1 VTAIDSPAPALPSLG
16 DEARLFGQLRRRL
29 IWANARGW
37 LAHSRLRLLVVA
49 FLCIVFWVALFA
61 CFFEGFLLLES
72 AISHAPTR
80 ATTVQ
85 AVFNVFFVAL
95 LAMLTVSSAVIFYSS
110 AFRSDEVNMLLTAP
124 VSTGRL
130 VLYKYQETM
139 LFSCWGFMLLGSPML
154 IAYGIVMGAPW
165 YYFAMLL
172 PFMVSFVCIPAAIG
186 TLLCIL
192 VVDWLPSIRLHAMT
206 LAIVG
211 GAICLALLGWLL
223 MAAQS
228 EDVMTPR
235 WLDQMLGRLRYAEQ
249 RVLPSWWLSSG
260 LLEAAHG
267 RENGADLAW
276 RESVLFLSVLISNAL
291 LLAGIVGI
299 VGERVFRRAYSRLQ
313 GVGAARRKAQG
324 AWIDRIAMWTIAW
337 LPPLMRHLVIK
348 DLRLFR
354 RDPLQWSQFLIFF
367 GLLALYFINIRRFQ
381 YGQQLAG
388 WMTMIGFLNLGVV
401 GLILSTFT
409 TRFIF
414 PMISMEGRRFWILG
428 TLPMSRDAVL
438 WSKFLFACGGSLPPC
453 SLLILLSDAMLGIVQ
468 TQPLIALVHQIVC
481 WTLCIGL
488 SAVAV
493 GLGARL
499 PNLREPSPSKIAAGF
514 GGTLNLVI
522 SAIFIVVVVVSTAIP
537 SYFFLQRR
545 QGMVDPTSVEGFW
558 RWFQLGET
566 GSLVLGVVTAVLVG
580 ALVTVLPLRMGFRA
594 FRKLEF

>member
-1 VTAIDSPAPALPSLG
+1 MATAANNSSLLPSPR
-16 DEARLFGQLRRRL
+16 DEARLFSQLRRRI
-29 IWANARGW
+29 IWSHARQW
-37 LAHSRLRLLVVA
+37 LSHSRLRLTVVVI
-49 FLCIVFWVALFA
+49 LCLIFWGALFA
-61 CFFEGFLLLES
+61 SFGEGFLLLES
-72 AISHAPTR
+72 AISHPPTR
-80 ATTVQ
+80 ALTVQ

-95 LAMLTVSSAVIFYSS
+95 LVMLTVSSGVIFYSS
-110 AFRSDEVNMLLTAP
+110 AFRSEEVQMLLTAP

-130 VLYKYQETM
+130 VLYKFQETM

-154 IAYGIVMGAPW
+154 IAYGIVMGSPW

-172 PFMVSFVCIPAAIG
+172 PFMVAFVCIPAAIG
-186 TLLCIL
+186 TLVCML

-211 GAICLALLGWLL
+211 GAVCLVLLGWLL
-223 MAAQS
+223 LAAQS

-235 WLDQMLGRLRYAEQ
+235 LLDQMLGRLRYAEQ

-267 RENGADLAW
+267 HENGADLAW
-276 RESVLFLSVLISNAL
+276 RESILFLAVLVSNGL
-291 LLAGIVGI
+291 LLAGTVAVI
-299 VGERVFRRAYSRLQ
+299 GERVFRRAYSRLQ
-313 GVGAARRKAQG
+313 GVGSARRKAQG
-324 AWIDRIAMWTIAW
+324 LWIDRLFSWSIAW
-337 LPPLMRHLVIK
+337 LPARMRFLVIK

-428 TLPMSRDAVL
+428 TLPISRDAIL

-453 SLLILLSDAMLGIVQ
+453 SLLIFLSDVMLGIVQ
-468 TQPLIALVHQIVC
+468 SQPLIALIHQIVC
-481 WTLCIGL
+481 WTLCVGL
-488 SAVAV
+488 SGVAV

-522 SAIFIVVVVVSTAIP
+522 SALFIVVVVVSTAVP
-537 SYFFLQRR
+537 SYFYLQRQ
-545 QGMVDPTSVEGFW
+545 QGLMEATTVEGFW
-558 RWFQLGET
+558 RGLQLGEP
-566 GSLVLGVVTAVLVG
+566 GSLVLGVGIAVSVG
-580 ALVTVLPLRMGFRA
+580 LLVTIVPLRIGFRS
-594 FRKLEF
+594 FGKLEF